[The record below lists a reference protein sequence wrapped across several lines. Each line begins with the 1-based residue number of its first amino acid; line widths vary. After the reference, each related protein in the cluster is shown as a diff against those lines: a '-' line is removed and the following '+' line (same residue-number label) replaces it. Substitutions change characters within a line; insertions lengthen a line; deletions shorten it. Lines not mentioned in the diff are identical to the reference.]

1 MTYQANQTLPYRVE
15 LYRQLKRKRT
25 AFAYGFVLSLP
36 ILVAIAVKF
45 GPSGNSGGPTRLGSG
60 TTDLIG
66 LATLGAANFTTTMLY
81 FSTPFLLVTVI
92 ALFNGDTVASE
103 ASWSTLRYLLA
114 SPVPRTRLLL
124 QKIKVSLTLS
134 LIAVLLVPLSA
145 WIVGAIAFGFKP
157 LQTPLGA
164 TFDNA
169 TALSRIGIMTGY
181 LAISL
186 LFVAGLAFYLSVR
199 TDAPLGAVGV
209 AVGISILLNILD
221 AITALGV
228 VREWLPVHYAFSW
241 FDALSITIDWSQMIR
256 GASYCAM
263 AGILFYALAIMRFA
277 KKDVTS

>member
-1 MTYQANQTLPYRVE
+1 MSYSAAKTLPYSVE

-25 AFAYGFVLSLP
+25 AFAYGFVVSLP

-60 TTDLIG
+60 TLDLIG
-66 LATLGAANFTTTMLY
+66 LATQGAANFTTTMLY
-81 FSTPFLLVTVI
+81 FATPFLLVTVI

-114 SPVPRTRLLL
+114 APVPRTRLLI

-134 LIAVLLVPLSA
+134 LIAILLMPISS
-145 WIVGAIAFGFKP
+145 WIVGLIAFGTAP

-164 TFDNA
+164 TLSNSV
-169 TALSRIGIMTGY
+169 ALGRIAIVSGY
-181 LAISL
+181 LALSL
-186 LFVAGLAFYLSVR
+186 LFIAGLAFYLSVR

-221 AITALGV
+221 AITALGRI
-228 VREWLPVHYAFSW
+228 REWLPVHYAFTW
-241 FDALSITIDWSQMIR
+241 FDALSDVIDWSSMIR
-256 GASYCAM
+256 GASFCTIW
-263 AGILFYALAIMRFA
+263 GIALYALAINRFA
-277 KKDVTS
+277 HKDVTS

>member
-1 MTYQANQTLPYRVE
+1 MSYQAQKTLPYRVE

-25 AFAYGFVLSLP
+25 AFAYSFVLSLP

-60 TTDLIG
+60 TIDLIG
-66 LATLGAANFTTTMLY
+66 LATIGAANFTVTMLY

-114 SPVPRTRLLL
+114 SPVPRTRLLI
-124 QKIKVSLTLS
+124 QKMKVSLTLS
-134 LIAVLLVPLSA
+134 LIAVILVPLSA
-145 WIVGAIAFGFKP
+145 WIVGMIAFGLKP

-164 TFDNA
+164 TFENSV
-169 TALSRIGIMTGY
+169 ALSRIGIITVY
-181 LAISL
+181 LAITL

-221 AITALGV
+221 AITALGSI
-228 VREWLPVHYAFSW
+228 RDWLPVHYSFSW

-263 AGILFYALAIMRFA
+263 TGIIMYALAFIRFA

>member
-1 MTYQANQTLPYRVE
+1 
-15 LYRQLKRKRT
+15 
-25 AFAYGFVLSLP
+25 
-36 ILVAIAVKF
+36 
-45 GPSGNSGGPTRLGSG
+45 
-60 TTDLIG
+60 
-66 LATLGAANFTTTMLY
+66 
-81 FSTPFLLVTVI
+81 
-92 ALFNGDTVASE
+92 
-103 ASWSTLRYLLA
+103 
-114 SPVPRTRLLL
+114 
-124 QKIKVSLTLS
+124 
-134 LIAVLLVPLSA
+134 LLVPLSA
-145 WIVGAIAFGFKP
+145 WIVGTIAFGLKP

-164 TFDNA
+164 TFDNVS
-169 TALSRIGIMTGY
+169 ALTRIAIMTGY

-221 AITALGV
+221 AITALGA

-263 AGILFYALAIMRFA
+263 AGILFYALAIMKFA

>member
-1 MTYQANQTLPYRVE
+1 MTYQAEKTLPYRVE

-25 AFAYGFVLSLP
+25 AFAYSFVLSLP

-60 TTDLIG
+60 TIDLIG
-66 LATLGAANFTTTMLY
+66 LATIGAANFTVTMLY

-114 SPVPRTRLLL
+114 APVPRTRLLI
-124 QKIKVSLTLS
+124 QKMKVSLTLS
-134 LIAVLLVPLSA
+134 LIAVILVPLSA
-145 WIVGAIAFGFKP
+145 WIVGMIAFGLKP

-164 TFDNA
+164 TFDNGV
-169 TALSRIGIMTGY
+169 ALSRIGIMTGY
-181 LAISL
+181 LAL
-186 LFVAGLAFYLSVR
+186 TLFFVAGLAFYLSVR

-221 AITALGV
+221 AITALGSI
-228 VREWLPVHYAFSW
+228 RDWLPVHYSFSW

-256 GASYCAM
+256 GASYCVM
-263 AGILFYALAIMRFA
+263 TGIALYALAFVRFA

>member
-1 MTYQANQTLPYRVE
+1 MSYVANKTLPFSVE

-25 AFAYGFVLSLP
+25 AFAYGFVVSLP

-60 TTDLIG
+60 TADLIG
-66 LATLGAANFTTTMLY
+66 LATIGAANFTITMLY
-81 FSTPFLLVTVI
+81 FATPFLLVTVI

-114 SPVPRTRLLL
+114 APVPRTRLLI

-134 LIAVLLVPLSA
+134 MIAILLMPISA
-145 WIVGAIAFGFKP
+145 AIVGLIAFGKDP

-164 TFDNA
+164 TFDNKVA
-169 TALSRIGIMTGY
+169 FTRISIITGY

-221 AITALGV
+221 AITALGSL
-228 VREWLPVHYAFSW
+228 RQWLPVHYSFSW
-241 FDALSITIDWSQMIR
+241 FDALSNTIDWSQMIR
-256 GASYCAM
+256 GGSYCIIW
-263 AGILFYALAIMRFA
+263 GVILYALAINRFGH
-277 KKDVTS
+277 KDVTS

>member
-134 LIAVLLVPLSA
+134 FIAVLLVPLSA

-263 AGILFYALAIMRFA
+263 AGILFYALAIMKFA

>member
-1 MTYQANQTLPYRVE
+1 MTYQAEKTLPYRVE

-25 AFAYGFVLSLP
+25 AFAYSFVLSLP

-60 TTDLIG
+60 TIDLIG
-66 LATLGAANFTTTMLY
+66 LATIGAANFTITMLY

-114 SPVPRTRLLL
+114 APVPRTRLLL
-124 QKIKVSLTLS
+124 QKMKVSLTLS
-134 LIAVLLVPLSA
+134 LIAVLLVPVSA
-145 WIVGAIAFGFKP
+145 WVVGMIAFGLKP

-164 TFDNA
+164 TFDNGV
-169 TALSRIGIMTGY
+169 ALARIGIMTGY
-181 LAISL
+181 LALTL

-221 AITALGV
+221 AITALGSI
-228 VREWLPVHYAFSW
+228 RDWLPVHYSFSW

-256 GASYCAM
+256 GASYCIM
-263 AGILFYALAIMRFA
+263 TGIALYALAFVRFA

>member
-1 MTYQANQTLPYRVE
+1 MSYNAAKTLPYSVE

-263 AGILFYALAIMRFA
+263 AGILFYALAIMKFA

>member
-1 MTYQANQTLPYRVE
+1 MTYQANQTLPYRIE

-164 TFDNA
+164 TFDNV

-263 AGILFYALAIMRFA
+263 AGILFYALAIMKFA